1 MGCSCSGLLA
11 LHAAIQMFEEELGEP
26 GGQSEDKDNADKVAA
41 VDE

>member
-1 MGCSCSGLLA
+1 
-11 LHAAIQMFEEELGEP
+11 MFEEELGEP